1 MLGHTSAL
9 KIDILLRDTA
19 RAFKYMQDA
28 KRVFSPVCPVPSE
41 LMSNEP
47 ATATLRRTAF
57 PIPVRLRTDTKLHR
71 FMESMN
77 TILLP
82 MGFALKAGKLVTV
95 DGDMQSLSTLDGWF
109 MVIVDLQRHPAL
121 STVDVAPQPESDDS
135 DSEPEIDTA
144 IAGET
149 APLRKELTDDD
160 IQPDEV

>member
-1 MLGHTSAL
+1 MLTGAPE
-9 KIDILLRDTA
+9 IDSLLRDTA
-19 RAFKYMQDA
+19 RAFKSMQTA

-41 LMSNEP
+41 LMGNES
-47 ATATLRRTAF
+47 ATATLRTSTF

-71 FMESMN
+71 FMVLMN
-77 TILLP
+77 TIMHP
-82 MGFALKAGKLVTV
+82 MGFALKAGKLVTIG
-95 DGDMQSLSTLDGWF
+95 GDMQSLSNLDGWF
-109 MVIVDLQRHPAL
+109 MVIVDMKRHPAL
-121 STVDVAPQPESDDS
+121 TTVAVAPQPESDDS